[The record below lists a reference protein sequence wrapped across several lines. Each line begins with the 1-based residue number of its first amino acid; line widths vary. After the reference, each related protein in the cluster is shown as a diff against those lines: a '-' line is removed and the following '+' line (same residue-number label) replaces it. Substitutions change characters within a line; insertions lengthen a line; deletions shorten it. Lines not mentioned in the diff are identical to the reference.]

1 MNAKLLLKD
10 VQIAEQAHI
19 GELNISVEY
28 TVEEFIALM
37 RVYPE
42 ILMALMEMAKS

>member
-10 VQIAEQAHI
+10 VQVAEQARI

-28 TVEEFIALM
+28 TADEFIALM
-37 RVYPE
+37 KSYPDM
-42 ILMALMEMAKS
+42 LKSLMEIVKS